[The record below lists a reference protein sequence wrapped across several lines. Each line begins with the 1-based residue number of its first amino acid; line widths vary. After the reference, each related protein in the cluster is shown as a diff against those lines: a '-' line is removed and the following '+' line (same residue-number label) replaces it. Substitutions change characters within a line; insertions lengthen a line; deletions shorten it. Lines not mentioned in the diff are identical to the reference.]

1 MVVVPRETHTL
12 PYQKNPTVPQPCWG
26 HIFNIANGWFLLHDS
41 WGSVCDVIWASVH
54 NSVTLQCVRKINL
67 KADTESKHLCAA
79 CSAYGYSR
87 DQSGLWNAVS
97 PKSMNSTKRYLFIIW
112 AQAWP
117 HCTGGTKTCL
127 IMITT
132 RQWLGKRIV
141 HPTQGVMMGDIS
153 CAAGP
158 KAWVLLNHNLM
169 LLETIFHT

>member
-1 MVVVPRETHTL
+1 MGGFYFMTL
-12 PYQKNPTVPQPCWG
+12 EGLYEGGWG
-26 HIFNIANGWFLLHDS
+26 A
-41 WGSVCDVIWASVH
+41 CDVIWASVY

-67 KADTESKHLCAA
+67 KADTESKHLSLP
-79 CSAYGYSR
+79 CSVHGYSR

-97 PKSMNSTKRYLFIIW
+97 PKSMHSTKRYLFIIW

-141 HPTQGVMMGDIS
+141 HPVWGAMTGAIS
-153 CAAGP
+153 RAVDPGAG
-158 KAWVLLNHNLM
+158 ALLI
-169 LLETIFHT
+169 TASCC